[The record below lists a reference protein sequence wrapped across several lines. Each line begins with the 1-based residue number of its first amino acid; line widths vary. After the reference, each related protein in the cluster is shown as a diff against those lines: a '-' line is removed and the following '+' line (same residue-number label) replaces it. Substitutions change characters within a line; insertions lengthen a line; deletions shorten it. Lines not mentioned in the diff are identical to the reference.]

1 MIKQN
6 IGAISLVVSDYDD
19 AIDFYVNKCQ
29 FELLEDLAMPEGKR
43 WVRVAPQN
51 STGTSLL
58 LAQASSE
65 EQEQAVGNQAGG
77 RVWLFLETDN
87 FQRDYEY
94 MLAQGVKF
102 NETPRHEVYGTV
114 AVFEDLYGNKWDL
127 IEPAE

>member
-6 IGAISLVVSDYDD
+6 IGAVSLVVGDYDE
-19 AIDFYVNKCQ
+19 AIEFYVNKCQ
-29 FELLEDLAMPEGKR
+29 FELLEDVAMPEGKR

-51 STGTSLL
+51 ATGTSLL
-58 LAQASSE
+58 LAKADSE
-65 EQEQAVGNQAGG
+65 TQLQAVGNQAGG

-87 FQRDYEY
+87 FQRDYDY

-102 NETPRHEVYGTV
+102 NESPRHEVYGTV

-127 IEPAE
+127 IQTAD